1 MSDAQDPS
9 EAPQS
14 HRADPDAGSWKE
26 TLRQMDE
33 IRQLE
38 QRIAGLKRNLVT
50 GAQVAGQ
57 RQRSQS
63 TSLLLV
69 RLGERLVAL
78 PMDRVEEVVRMVTL
92 TPTDSAVTAVLGLA
106 DYHGNPVAVLDAR
119 GLLGE
124 PVEPIRASQAVVFCR
139 LPPLKVGLRVDE
151 VVDVTQVEPAD
162 FSPTEEVLPGGLR
175 CAGVARTVEGT
186 ALVLEP
192 LFVAVAAEL
201 VSLPDPGEGST

>member
-1 MSDAQDPS
+1 
-9 EAPQS
+9 
-14 HRADPDAGSWKE
+14 
-26 TLRQMDE
+26 
-33 IRQLE
+33 
-38 QRIAGLKRNLVT
+38 
-50 GAQVAGQ
+50 VAGQ
-57 RQRSQS
+57 RQGSQS

-124 PVEPIRASQAVVFCR
+124 PV
-139 LPPLKVGLRVDE
+139 PLKVGLRVDE